1 MSADIAMSQGTRRS
15 LAAYHSLSAQ
25 IDVIQARIASG
36 KRVNSALDNPA
47 AFFTSSSLSARAA
60 SINSLMDRISEAKS
74 TLQAATN
81 GIAAIRSLLMSAQS
95 VANSAL
101 LSANTL
107 VKITGASTPVLT
119 LATDIVSTL
128 GSSTQFK
135 NGDIV
140 TVSDG
145 TTTATYTASNGAN
158 DTVQYLL
165 DTINNTANLK
175 VDASLNANGQI
186 ELQATGTNNITI
198 GGTFGGSGT
207 LLGVVGL
214 STGTTTFTA
223 NAVRASYSLQFDA
236 IRSQIDAAV
245 LDAGFNGV
253 DLLAGGSLS
262 VNLNETGTSS
272 VSLAGANLSS
282 SALGLVASTNQFQ
295 IDSDISTA
303 LANIT
308 SALNSLEAQ
317 TAAFSS
323 TLSMIDVRSEF
334 NQTMIDTLQKGAD
347 DLVLADTNAESA
359 MLLAL
364 QARQKLAGTML
375 SIAGESDNLALRLF
389 GLD

>member
-25 IDVIQARIASG
+25 IDVIQTRIASG
-36 KRVNSALDNPA
+36 KRVNSALDSPA
-47 AFFTSSSLSARAA
+47 AFFTSSSLSTRAA
-60 SINSLMDRISEAKS
+60 SLNTLMDSITEAKS

-81 GIAAIRSLLMSAQS
+81 GITAIRSLLVSAQS
-95 VANSAL
+95 LANSAL
-101 LSANTL
+101 LSPHTL

-119 LATDIVSTL
+119 PASDIVSGA

-135 NGDIV
+135 AGDTV
-140 TVSDG
+140 SVSDG
-145 TTTATYTASNGAN
+145 TTTVVYTASTST
-158 DTVQYLL
+158 DTVQYFL
-165 DTINNTANLK
+165 DTINNAANLK
-175 VDASLNANGQI
+175 VDASLNANGHI
-186 ELQATGTNNITI
+186 ELHATGTNNITI
-198 GGTFGGSGT
+198 GGTFGGAGT
-207 LLGVVGL
+207 FLGVVGL
-214 STGTTTFTA
+214 SAGTTTFTA
-223 NAVRASYSLQFDA
+223 NAVRASYAAQFDA

-245 LDAGFNGV
+245 LDAGFNGL
-253 DLLAGGSLS
+253 DLLVGGSLS

-272 VSLAGANLSS
+272 LSLAGVNLSS

-295 IDSDISTA
+295 MDSDISTA
-303 LANIT
+303 LANLT

-317 TAAFSS
+317 TTTYSS

-334 NQTMIDTLQKGAD
+334 NQTMIDTLQTGAD
-347 DLVLADTNAESA
+347 DLLLADTNAESA

-375 SIAGESDNLALRLF
+375 SLAGQSDSLALRMF